1 MKRTLNIGEA
11 AAEAGVSAKMIRHY
25 EEIGLLPAPARTEA
39 GYRQYGAREVSVLRF
54 IRQCR
59 RLGFSMPQIAELM
72 GLWSDS
78 QRASREVK
86 ALAQRHVADLEVK
99 MRELA
104 EVKEALE
111 RLVAACHGDDDPHCA
126 ILDELAAASPQAPQA
141 GAVVSRPARK
151 PSGAAAAAR
160 PPAKAAA
167 STSHVDLM
175 AWTRQGHAPHADH

>member
-11 AAEAGVSAKMIRHY
+11 AAEAGVSANMIRHY

-39 GYRQYGAREVSVLRF
+39 GYRQYGEREVSVLRF

-78 QRASREVK
+78 HRASREVK
-86 ALAQRHVADLEVK
+86 ALAQRHVAELDEK
-99 MRELA
+99 MREMA
-104 EVKEALE
+104 EVKQALE

-126 ILDELAAASPQAPQA
+126 ILDQLAAESPQAPDPGRVDVKA
-141 GAVVSRPARK
+141 ARK
-151 PSGAAAAAR
+151 PAG
-160 PPAKAAA
+160 KAAA
-167 STSHVDLM
+167 EKPAAPSTSHLDLM
-175 AWTRQGHAPHADH
+175 AWTRKGHGRHAGH

>member
-39 GYRQYGAREVSVLRF
+39 GYRQYGEREVSVLRF

-78 QRASREVK
+78 HRASREVK
-86 ALAQRHVADLEVK
+86 ALAQRHVAELDEK
-99 MRELA
+99 MREMA
-104 EVKEALE
+104 EVKQALE

-126 ILDELAAASPQAPQA
+126 ILDQLAAESPQAPDP
-141 GAVVSRPARK
+141 GRVDVK
-151 PSGAAAAAR
+151 PVR
-160 PPAKAAA
+160 KAAGKA
-167 STSHVDLM
+167 PVEKPAAPSTSHVDLM
-175 AWTRQGHAPHADH
+175 AWTRKGHGPHAGH